1 MHEITREET
10 MGKRKSTAV
19 APTLTS
25 EQVAALLALL
35 AGSPAPAPTQEVA
48 KRKAKPSG
56 EIVASASG
64 FTFAWTRDKVKRSGA
79 VQYRLVIT
87 RGSKTLT
94 RDTGYPY
101 AVREENG
108 TLAERVAGMGVP
120 AFALGLAKSLAK

>member
-1 MHEITREET
+1 
-10 MGKRKSTAV
+10 MGKRNKQAI
-19 APTLTS
+19 ALTS
-25 EQVAALLALL
+25 EQITTMLALL
-35 AGSPAPAPTQEVA
+35 AEAGVQIPAPAKPVA

-56 EIVASASG
+56 DIVADASG
-64 FTFAWTRDKVKRSGA
+64 FTFAWTREKVKNSGA

-87 RGSKTLT
+87 DAHGTVLT
-94 RDTGYPY
+94 RDAGYPY

>member
-1 MHEITREET
+1 

-35 AGSPAPAPTQEVA
+35 AGTTPAPAPA
-48 KRKAKPSG
+48 KPAAKGKAKPSG
-56 EIVASASG
+56 DIVASADG
-64 FTFAWTRDKVKRSGA
+64 FTFAWTREKVKSNG
-79 VQYRLVIT
+79 VMQYRLVIA
-87 RGSKTLT
+87 RGSKILT

-108 TLAERVAGMGVP
+108 TLADKVALGVP
-120 AFALGLAKSLAK
+120 VFAMSLAKSLAK